1 MRTLRMSHELRVLK
15 QIEDD
20 LDPSCSRTL
29 ASLMLLRSCD
39 PTGMGSIHEREH
51 VCHRSCDH

>member
-20 LDPSCSRTL
+20 RDPSCSLTL
-29 ASLMLLRSCD
+29 ASLMLLRSCN
-39 PTGMGSIHEREH
+39 PTDVDQLPYVS
-51 VCHRSCDH
+51 S